1 MSNPYAQFCDDYAIS
16 LRVATQ
22 IPLPQQRETLV
33 HFFEQMQKLYPGMTR
48 FRRQDNGD
56 ASMEE
61 DRTKS
66 SYRWIAMELKRLSC
80 GYVNAPLTDD
90 WHAYATHVLE
100 MASYQ
105 LGVSPVELDY
115 FDVSI
120 GFDLEYSGNHDEIV
134 SECLLADSPLLCLAE
149 EPGVKAID
157 LQPVLTFS
165 LSDDLKTQARVD
177 VITRSGP
184 PDRPS
189 DAPELISVFMGVRQ
203 VAGDSTM
210 KSLIEV
216 MRTLTDKAEQLAT
229 KYVIPR
235 IVRPLS
241 AAIASRS

>member
-56 ASMEE
+56 SSLEE

-66 SYRWIAMELKRLSC
+66 AYRWIGMEPKRLSC
-80 GYVNAPLTDD
+80 GYVNAPMTDD
-90 WHAYATHVLE
+90 WIAFATHVLE

-120 GFDLEYSGNHDEIV
+120 GFDLEYAGNHDEIV
-134 SECLLADSPLLCLAE
+134 SECMLSDSPLLCLTD

-157 LQPVLTFS
+157 LQPVITFALTE
-165 LSDDLKTQARVD
+165 DLRTQARVD

-184 PDRPS
+184 PERTS
-189 DAPELISVFMGVRQ
+189 DSPDLISVFLGVRQ
-203 VAGDSTM
+203 FAGDSSIR
-210 KSLIEV
+210 SLMDG
-216 MRTLTDKAEQLAT
+216 MRALTERVEKLAST
-229 KYVIPR
+229 YVIPR
-235 IVRPLS
+235 IVKPLS